1 MSRTRRG
8 GGCAHCCLR
17 VLFPACSEPRPWKS
31 SRRTRL
37 RLRRVDAHVS
47 TMESPNTNFKDFSL
61 CEETSIYR
69 WHQHCQRQGSS
80 GLTQGWQELPCRK
93 RQSGGG
99 HNRCPH
105 RPLQPPHSVLSI
117 PSRPRSG
124 LKVFFILNLNSSIMS
139 TLIQILF
146 SSIDVHSD
154 SRPVSTWQAIWITVP
169 CPSSVRAQKCR
180 ECNNCPKGVRVVG

>member
-1 MSRTRRG
+1 VSRTRRG

-37 RLRRVDAHVS
+37 RLRRVDAHMS
-47 TMESPNTNFKDFSL
+47 TMESPNTNFKDF

-117 PSRPRSG
+117 PSRPRSRTQG
-124 LKVFFILNLNSSIMS
+124 IFHLELNSSIMS
-139 TLIQILF
+139 TLKSRF
-146 SSIDVHSD
+146 SSVVLTSIVTQGRCPLGRLFG
-154 SRPVSTWQAIWITVP
+154 SRFHVPPQSAHRSVGSVITVRK
-169 CPSSVRAQKCR
+169 V
-180 ECNNCPKGVRVVG
+180 